1 MALDYNSAYWKW
13 EQGGQVWGFDPRI
26 TEPAATWEK
35 IARDALTEEQ
45 RTAIVTA
52 QAWKCV
58 RKQRDTLIAETD
70 WVGGSDVPDA
80 LKTKWNTYRQAL
92 RDITSQSDPEN
103 ITWPTKP
110 S

>member
-1 MALDYNSAYWKW
+1 M
-13 EQGGQVWGFDPRI
+13 
-26 TEPAATWEK
+26 
-35 IARDALTEEQ
+35 
-45 RTAIVTA
+45 TA

-58 RKQRDTLIAETD
+58 RKQRDTFIAETD

>member
-1 MALDYNSAYWKW
+1 MC
-13 EQGGQVWGFDPRI
+13 I
-26 TEPAATWEK
+26 
-35 IARDALTEEQ
+35 RD
-45 RTAIVTA
+45 R
-52 QAWKCV
+52 AWKCV

-92 RDITSQSDPEN
+92 RDITSQTDPEN
-103 ITWPTKP
+103 IIWPTKP